1 MIGEGKLEDL
11 YDETIVPMLLEMN
24 LDQYGYFCLG
34 ALVVMLSISRAVIEG
49 EDMLQTMGEIETEA
63 LKLDREALATRVLML
78 GAFLD
83 GVKAK
88 RGKEVQ

>member
-1 MIGEGKLEDL
+1 
-11 YDETIVPMLLEMN
+11 
-24 LDQYGYFCLG
+24 
-34 ALVVMLSISRAVIEG
+34 MLSISRAVIEG

-83 GVKAK
+83 KVKAK

>member
-1 MIGEGKLEDL
+1 MRGIAA
-11 YDETIVPMLLEMN
+11 LLTLFIAAMVMV
-24 LDQYGYFCLG
+24 
-34 ALVVMLSISRAVIEG
+34 ALAALLVMLSISRAVIEG

-83 GVKAK
+83 KVKK
-88 RGKEVQ
+88 T

>member
-34 ALVVMLSISRAVIEG
+34 ALLVMLSISRAVIEG
-49 EDMLQTMGEIETEA
+49 KDIVQSLGEIETEA
-63 LKLDREALATRVLML
+63 TKLDREALATRVLML

-83 GVKAK
+83 KVKER
-88 RGKEVQ
+88 RGKDAQ